1 MLNVKKESLANEMEI
16 DNFYFKLDISGIFQM
31 LVFLFLVSRY
41 KFLYKLQ
48 YYLLYSI
55 LHKF

>member
-31 LVFLFLVSRY
+31 PVFLFLVSRY